1 VKRELSGRQLTEE
14 LDDKT
19 LPICWRGRRPFK
31 SLKDVRKYFKPL
43 ALSFINGGKAKIQF
57 ELPPE
62 AYLIIS
68 VIPVPSFLV
77 SVATLC
83 QNSKLTN
90 NMLSLSLSLYIYIY
104 IYKCQS
110 KGNVCLGI
118 LNGTEQGQG
127 TLNIIGGNDW
137 YII

>member
-104 IYKCQS
+104 IQMPVQGKCLLGNS
-110 KGNVCLGI
+110 KWNRTRAGYF
-118 LNGTEQGQG
+118 EHHRR
-127 TLNIIGGNDW
+127 
-137 YII
+137 